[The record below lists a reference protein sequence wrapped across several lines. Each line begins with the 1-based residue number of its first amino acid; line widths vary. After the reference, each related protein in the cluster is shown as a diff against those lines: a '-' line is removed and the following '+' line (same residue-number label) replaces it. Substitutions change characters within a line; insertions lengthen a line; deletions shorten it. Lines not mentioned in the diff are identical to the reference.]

1 MKYILIIDHIAT
13 GGAERILIDYYH
25 YLEAKGCKV
34 CVFVLSGYEG
44 QSLWTDG
51 VNVVYGSRGD
61 EDNIVRK
68 VMQQVVLYFRLK
80 RLVERVKPDVIF
92 SFLEK
97 SNLLTSVVRTKAV
110 KVMTVHNVLSIQYTK
125 VRNGLI
131 RNVLYG
137 MIRWMYNRGGNVVA
151 VSKQVKDD
159 LVTSFRVKRKNVHVI
174 NNYVDRNEIKK
185 KSEETVDNY
194 VFSDDVKYIMNV
206 GRFSDQKA
214 QWKLLKS
221 FSLYV
226 NEENKNNVYLVLM
239 GHGEYVDR
247 LKQLADSLGIS
258 DKTTFLPFN
267 VNPYKYMKHAHLFVL
282 SSIYEGFPIVLAEA
296 SSLRIPFVGTRKAV
310 PEEMFDDKEF
320 WKTCIFDSTTLNA
333 DFSTE
338 IHDDERCLAA
348 LLKKGVED
356 EMFRNRILKHTSQ
369 WESNNDKLIQFSMY
383 DELCENREED
393 NFSHMVSILHN

>member
-1 MKYILIIDHIAT
+1 MTYILVIDHIAT

-34 CVFVLSGYEG
+34 CVFVLSGHEG
-44 QSLWTDG
+44 QSQWTNG
-51 VNVVYGSRGD
+51 VNVIYGSRID
-61 EDNIVRK
+61 EDNIIRK
-68 VMQQVVLYFRLK
+68 TVQQTALYFKLNH
-80 RLVERVKPDVIF
+80 LVKHVKPDVVF

-97 SNLLTSVVRTKAV
+97 SNLLTSIVRTKAV

-125 VRNGLI
+125 VRDGFV
-131 RNVLYG
+131 RKALYG
-137 MIRWMYNRGGNVVA
+137 MIRWMYNRCGNVVA

-159 LVTSFRVKRKNVHVI
+159 LVASFGIKSDNIYVI
-174 NNYVDRNEIKK
+174 NNYVNRGDIRK
-185 KSEETVDNY
+185 KSKDTTDNFVFVDG
-194 VFSDDVKYIMNV
+194 VRYIMNV
-206 GRFSDQKA
+206 GRFSNQKA
-214 QWKLLKS
+214 QWKLLKA

-226 NEENKNNVYLVLM
+226 KGENKDNVHLVLM
-239 GHGEYVDR
+239 GHGEYIDR

-258 DKTTFLPFN
+258 DKVTFLPFN

-320 WKTCIFDSTTLNA
+320 WETCIFDSITLTA

-338 IHDDERCLAA
+338 IHEDERCLAA

-356 EMFRNRILKHTSQ
+356 EAFRNKILKHTSQ
-369 WESNNDKLIQFSMY
+369 WESCNDKLIQFCMY
-383 DELCENREED
+383 DELCENREKR
-393 NFSHMVSILHN
+393 